1 MLSLMSESQS
11 VKNQA
16 FSLDV
21 YTLSCQNIV
30 VRRWQKALQ
39 STLQSS
45 IKKCTENE
53 DGPRR
58 GYLKKE
64 R

>member
-1 MLSLMSESQS
+1 M
-11 VKNQA
+11 NQV

-30 VRRWQKALQ
+30 VRRRRKVLQ

-45 IKKCTENE
+45 IKKNVQKMKMY
-53 DGPRR
+53 R
-58 GYLKKE
+58 GYLKKKDKCFWLGGGGA
-64 R
+64 RL

>member
-1 MLSLMSESQS
+1 MSETQS
-11 VKNQA
+11 VMNQA

-21 YTLSCQNIV
+21 YTLNCQNIV
-30 VRRWQKALQ
+30 VRRRQKVLQ

-45 IKKCTENE
+45 IKKCAENE
-53 DGPRR
+53 DVQR
-58 GYLKKE
+58 LFKKE